1 LFTVDTAFLRR
12 YYVLFFINVQTR
24 EVFFAGVTPEPGP
37 LKPPA
42 TCSSPTAIDSKP
54 PELEPAR

>member
-1 LFTVDTAFLRR
+1 MRR

-37 LKPPA
+37 LKPVGA
-42 TCSSPTAIDSKP
+42 EYSAEWVDQRK
-54 PELEPAR
+54 RDR